1 MKKRTGSLTINH
13 QSKTSIEVVLAL
25 SIISQKPISIWGACH
40 FAIAECLNDPS
51 LWQCYFLP
59 KTHTH
64 TLSILHTTPQT
75 TRRFPFSLSLSLPHA
90 TQTTKPT
97 PSLPSTTHWIWP
109 PLPLSQFPSFTH
121 LPSLFLIISGWSDLL
136 LWWFLFWKSLDFFSS
151 NLGLNVFVR
160 NARNGEFHLFPSSFC
175 FPSWWDAR
183 RKGEHHLFL
192 FLFLLVKRPLKM
204 KIRKEK
210 LRVLSPKL

>member
-1 MKKRTGSLTINH
+1 MIHLFGN
-13 QSKTSIEVVLAL
+13 
-25 SIISQKPISIWGACH
+25 
-40 FAIAECLNDPS
+40 AIFCL
-51 LWQCYFLP
+51 
-59 KTHTH
+59 KHTH

-210 LRVLSPKL
+210 LRVWSPKL